1 MIERTEKLAKFC
13 AETTFSQLDFQVV
26 ERTKLI
32 ISDTIGAI
40 LGGIVEP
47 EVREFLKFRAGQKSK
62 DRKVKII
69 GLNKWA
75 EQSDAS
81 LIHGIAGTTL
91 EMDEGNQFAKGHPAI
106 HVLPALVS
114 VVQSRLLPQ
123 NISGQEFLN
132 AFAIGYDVGARIGLA
147 SQLNPHMHPHGT
159 GGVIGAASAIGVLLK
174 FGHREH
180 MQLMNISSS
189 LTTASS
195 RKTMLQGGTVR
206 NVYAGLSNQMA
217 HLAIDLIQSG
227 FTGEVDGIGSIFGN
241 VVSENLND
249 NLLLE
254 KLGQR
259 FEVMR
264 NYFKLHACCRFNH
277 AALDCLH
284 DLMRDH
290 QELSNIEQISFIDVE
305 SYNLAA
311 ELNDPRPQNMLAA
324 KFSVPFALATTL
336 VNKNSQVLSF
346 AGGAL
351 KNEKTMAL
359 SNKVS
364 VKEISSMTEM
374 LPEFRPAKV
383 TIGMKSGKVFRHSV
397 KTNKGDWQSPYS
409 ADELENKFHS
419 LANRSLSQKKS
430 KALYDKLQNLERIAD
445 MRELFQSISN

>member
-1 MIERTEKLAKFC
+1 MLERTEKLAKFC
-13 AETTFSQLDFQVV
+13 ADTTFSQLESQVV
-26 ERTKLI
+26 ERSKLI
-32 ISDTIGAI
+32 FSDTIGAI

-47 EVREFLKFRAGQKSK
+47 EVRAFLKIRAGQKSK
-62 DRKVKII
+62 GRKVKII

-81 LIHGIAGTTL
+81 LIHGIAGTAL

-114 VVQSRLLPQ
+114 VVQSPLLPQ

-132 AFAIGYDVGARIGLA
+132 AFVIGYDVGARIGLA

-159 GGVIGAASAIGVLLK
+159 WGVIGAASAIGVLLK
-174 FGHREH
+174 FDLREH
-180 MQLMNISSS
+180 TQLMNISSS

-206 NVYAGLSNQMA
+206 NVYAGLSNQMS

-249 NLLLE
+249 DLLLE

-305 SYNLAA
+305 SYSLAA
-311 ELNDPRPQNMLAA
+311 ELDDPRPQNMLAA

-346 AGGAL
+346 AGDAL

-359 SNKVS
+359 SKKVT

-383 TIGMKSGKVFRHSV
+383 TIGMKSGKVFHHSV

-430 KALYDKLQNLERIAD
+430 TVLYKKLQNLERIAD
-445 MRELFQSISN
+445 MRELFQSI

>member
-1 MIERTEKLAKFC
+1 MTERTEKLAKFC

-114 VVQSRLLPQ
+114 AVQSRLLPQ

-159 GGVIGAASAIGVLLK
+159 WGVIGAASAIGVLLK

-430 KALYDKLQNLERIAD
+430 KVLYDKLQNLERIAD
-445 MRELFQSISN
+445 MRELLQSI

>member
-1 MIERTEKLAKFC
+1 MIERTEKLANFC

-159 GGVIGAASAIGVLLK
+159 WGVIGAASAIGVLLK

-359 SNKVS
+359 SKKVS

-409 ADELENKFHS
+409 ADELENKFYS

-430 KALYDKLQNLERIAD
+430 KVIYDKLQNLERIAD
-445 MRELFQSISN
+445 MRELLQSI

>member
-13 AETTFSQLDFQVV
+13 AETTFSQLDLQVV
-26 ERTKLI
+26 KRTKLI

-106 HVLPALVS
+106 HVLPSLVS

-132 AFAIGYDVGARIGLA
+132 AFVIGYDVGARIGLA

-159 GGVIGAASAIGVLLK
+159 WGVIGATSAIGALLK
-174 FGHREH
+174 FGHPEH
-180 MQLMNISSS
+180 MQVMNISSS

-241 VVSENLND
+241 VVSENLDD

-430 KALYDKLQNLERIAD
+430 KVLYDKLQNLERIAD
-445 MRELFQSISN
+445 MRELFQSI

>member
-159 GGVIGAASAIGVLLK
+159 WGVIGAASAIGVLLK

-227 FTGEVDGIGSIFGN
+227 FTGEIDGIGSIFGN

-311 ELNDPRPQNMLAA
+311 ELNDPRPQNTLAA

-409 ADELENKFHS
+409 ANELEDKFYS

-430 KALYDKLQNLERIAD
+430 KTLYDKLQNLERIAD
-445 MRELFQSISN
+445 MRELFHSI

>member
-13 AETTFSQLDFQVV
+13 AETTFSQLDIQVV
-26 ERTKLI
+26 ESTKLI

-159 GGVIGAASAIGVLLK
+159 WGVIGAASAIGVLLK

-346 AGGAL
+346 AGDAL

-430 KALYDKLQNLERIAD
+430 KVLYDKLQNLERIAD
-445 MRELFQSISN
+445 MRELFQSI

>member
-1 MIERTEKLAKFC
+1 MLERTEKLAKFC
-13 AETTFSQLDFQVV
+13 ADTTFSQLDSQVV
-26 ERTKLI
+26 ERSKLI
-32 ISDTIGAI
+32 FSDTIGAI

-47 EVREFLKFRAGQKSK
+47 EVRAFLKIRAGQKSK

-132 AFAIGYDVGARIGLA
+132 AFVIGYDVGARIGLA

-159 GGVIGAASAIGVLLK
+159 WGVIGAVSAIGVLLK

-206 NVYAGLSNQMA
+206 NVYAGLSNQMS

-249 NLLLE
+249 DLLLE

-305 SYNLAA
+305 SYSLAA
-311 ELNDPRPQNMLAA
+311 ELDDPRPQNMLAA

-346 AGGAL
+346 AGDAL

-359 SNKVS
+359 SKKVS

-383 TIGMKSGKVFRHSV
+383 TIGMKSGKVFHHSV

-430 KALYDKLQNLERIAD
+430 KVLYKKLQNLERIAD
-445 MRELFQSISN
+445 MRELFQSI

>member
-159 GGVIGAASAIGVLLK
+159 WGVIGAASAIGVLLK

-383 TIGMKSGKVFRHSV
+383 TIGMKSGKVFCHSV

-409 ADELENKFHS
+409 TDELENKFHS

-430 KALYDKLQNLERIAD
+430 KVLYDKLQNLERIAD
-445 MRELFQSISN
+445 MRELFQSI

>member
-159 GGVIGAASAIGVLLK
+159 WGVIGAASAIGVLLK

-383 TIGMKSGKVFRHSV
+383 TIGMKSGKVFHHSV

-419 LANRSLSQKKS
+419 LANRSLSKKKS
-430 KALYDKLQNLERIAD
+430 KVLYDKLQNLERIAD
-445 MRELFQSISN
+445 MRELFQSI

>member
-1 MIERTEKLAKFC
+1 
-13 AETTFSQLDFQVV
+13 
-26 ERTKLI
+26 
-32 ISDTIGAI
+32 
-40 LGGIVEP
+40 
-47 EVREFLKFRAGQKSK
+47 
-62 DRKVKII
+62 
-69 GLNKWA
+69 
-75 EQSDAS
+75 
-81 LIHGIAGTTL
+81 
-91 EMDEGNQFAKGHPAI
+91 
-106 HVLPALVS
+106 
-114 VVQSRLLPQ
+114 
-123 NISGQEFLN
+123 LN

-159 GGVIGAASAIGVLLK
+159 WGVIGAASAIGVLLK
-174 FGHREH
+174 FGHCEH

-409 ADELENKFHS
+409 TDELENKFHS

-430 KALYDKLQNLERIAD
+430 KVLYDKLQNLERIAD
-445 MRELFQSISN
+445 MRELFQSI

>member
-114 VVQSRLLPQ
+114 VVQSRLLHQ

-132 AFAIGYDVGARIGLA
+132 AFVIGYDVGARIGLA

-159 GGVIGAASAIGVLLK
+159 WGVIGAASAIGVLLK

-383 TIGMKSGKVFRHSV
+383 TIGMKSGKVFHHSV

-430 KALYDKLQNLERIAD
+430 KVLYDKLQNLERIAD
-445 MRELFQSISN
+445 MRELLQSI

>member
-114 VVQSRLLPQ
+114 VVQSRLLTQ

-132 AFAIGYDVGARIGLA
+132 AFVIGYDVGARIGLA

-159 GGVIGAASAIGVLLK
+159 WGVIGAASAIGVLLK

-346 AGGAL
+346 AGDAL

-359 SNKVS
+359 SKKVS

-430 KALYDKLQNLERIAD
+430 KVLYDKLQNLERIAD
-445 MRELFQSISN
+445 MRELFQSI

>member
-13 AETTFSQLDFQVV
+13 AETTFSQLDFHVV

-69 GLNKWA
+69 GLSKWA
-75 EQSDAS
+75 EHSDAS

-114 VVQSRLLPQ
+114 AVQSRLLPQ
-123 NISGQEFLN
+123 RISGQEFLN
-132 AFAIGYDVGARIGLA
+132 AFVVGYDVGARIGVA

-159 GGVIGAASAIGVLLK
+159 WGVIGAASAIGSLLG
-174 FGHREH
+174 FGHSEH
-180 MQLMNISSS
+180 MQLINISSS

-217 HLAIDLIQSG
+217 HLAVDLIRSG
-227 FTGEVDGIGSIFGN
+227 FSGEKDGVGSIFGN
-241 VVSENLND
+241 VVSEYLDD

-290 QELSNIEQISFIDVE
+290 QELSNSEQISFIDVE

-311 ELNDPRPQNMLAA
+311 ELDDPRPQNMLAA

-409 ADELENKFHS
+409 ADELEKKFHS

-430 KALYDKLQNLERIAD
+430 KVLYDKLQNLERIAD
-445 MRELFQSISN
+445 MRELLQSI

>member
-159 GGVIGAASAIGVLLK
+159 WGVIGAASAIGVLLK

-430 KALYDKLQNLERIAD
+430 KVLYDKLQNLERIAD
-445 MRELFQSISN
+445 MRELFQLI

>member
-159 GGVIGAASAIGVLLK
+159 WGVIGAASAIGVLLG

-409 ADELENKFHS
+409 TDELENKFHS

-430 KALYDKLQNLERIAD
+430 KVLYDKLQNLERIAD
-445 MRELFQSISN
+445 MRELLQSI

>member
-159 GGVIGAASAIGVLLK
+159 WGVIGAASAIGVLLK

-346 AGGAL
+346 ASGAL
-351 KNEKTMAL
+351 KNQKTMAL
-359 SNKVS
+359 SKKVS

-430 KALYDKLQNLERIAD
+430 KVLYDKLQNLERIAD
-445 MRELFQSISN
+445 MRELFQSI

>member
-1 MIERTEKLAKFC
+1 MMERTEKLAKFC
-13 AETTFSQLDFQVV
+13 AETTFSQLDSQVV
-26 ERTKLI
+26 ARTKLI

-47 EVREFLKFRAGQKSK
+47 EVKEFLKIRTGQKSK
-62 DRKVKII
+62 GRKVKII
-69 GLNKWA
+69 GLKKWA

-114 VVQSRLLPQ
+114 AVQSRFSSKK
-123 NISGQEFLN
+123 ISGQEFLN
-132 AFAIGYDVGARIGLA
+132 AFAVGYDVGARIGLA
-147 SQLNPHMHPHGT
+147 CQLNPHMHPHGT
-159 GGVIGAASAIGVLLK
+159 WGVIGAASAIGALLK
-174 FGHREH
+174 FGHHEH
-180 MQLMNISSS
+180 MKLINISSS

-227 FTGEVDGIGSIFGN
+227 FSGEKDGIGSVFGN
-241 VVSENLND
+241 VVSENFND

-284 DLMRDH
+284 DLMKDH
-290 QELSNIEQISFIDVE
+290 RELSDVGQISFIDVE
-305 SYNLAA
+305 SYSLAA
-311 ELNDPRPQNMLAA
+311 ELDDPRPRNMLAA
-324 KFSVPFALATTL
+324 KFSIPFALATTL

-346 AGGAL
+346 AGDAL
-351 KNEKTMAL
+351 TNEKTMAL
-359 SNKVS
+359 SKKVN
-364 VKEISSMTEM
+364 VKEMSSMTEM
-374 LPEFRPAKV
+374 LPQFRPAKV
-383 TIGMKSGKVFRHSV
+383 TIGLKSGKIFHHSV
-397 KTNKGDWQSPYS
+397 KTNKGDWQTPYS
-409 ADELENKFHS
+409 ADELEEKFYS

-430 KALYDKLQNLERIAD
+430 ETLYDKLQNLEQISD
-445 MRELFQSISN
+445 MRELFQSI

>member
-114 VVQSRLLPQ
+114 AVQSRLLPQ

-159 GGVIGAASAIGVLLK
+159 WGVIGAASAIGVLLK

-227 FTGEVDGIGSIFGN
+227 FTGEVDGIGSIFGT

-430 KALYDKLQNLERIAD
+430 KVLYDKLQNLERIAD
-445 MRELFQSISN
+445 MRELFQSI

>member
-47 EVREFLKFRAGQKSK
+47 EVREFLKFRAGQKLK

-159 GGVIGAASAIGVLLK
+159 WGVIGAASAIGVLLK

-430 KALYDKLQNLERIAD
+430 KVLYDKLQNLERIAD
-445 MRELFQSISN
+445 MRELFQSI

>member
-32 ISDTIGAI
+32 ISDTTGAI

-159 GGVIGAASAIGVLLK
+159 WGVIGAASAIGVLLK

-430 KALYDKLQNLERIAD
+430 KMLYDKLQNLERIAD
-445 MRELFQSISN
+445 MRELFQSI

>member
-159 GGVIGAASAIGVLLK
+159 WGVIGAASAIGVLLK

-383 TIGMKSGKVFRHSV
+383 TIGMKSGKVFHHSV

-430 KALYDKLQNLERIAD
+430 KVLYDKLQNLERIAD
-445 MRELFQSISN
+445 MRELFQSI

>member
-1 MIERTEKLAKFC
+1 MENA
-13 AETTFSQLDFQVV
+13 A
-26 ERTKLI
+26 
-32 ISDTIGAI
+32 
-40 LGGIVEP
+40 
-47 EVREFLKFRAGQKSK
+47 FLNGT
-62 DRKVKII
+62 
-69 GLNKWA
+69 
-75 EQSDAS
+75 
-81 LIHGIAGTTL
+81 AGTFL
-91 EMDEGNQFAKGHPAI
+91 EMDEGNQYARGHPAI
-106 HVLPALVS
+106 HVVPAILAWANAKPDTIDIK
-114 VVQSRLLPQ
+114 L
-123 NISGQEFLN
+123 FLK
-132 AFAIGYDVGARIGLA
+132 ALIIGYEVGARVGMA
-147 SQLNPHMHPHGT
+147 SKIRLKMHPHGT
-159 GGVIGAASAIGVLLK
+159 WGTIGAAVAIGVLNKASPEQIKNLI
-174 FGHREH
+174 
-180 MQLMNISSS
+180 NISST
-189 LTTASS
+189 LGLGTS
-195 RKTMLQGGTVR
+195 RPTMLQGGTVR

-351 KNEKTMAL
+351 KNQKTMAL
-359 SNKVS
+359 SKKVS

-383 TIGMKSGKVFRHSV
+383 TVGMKSGKVFRHSV

-430 KALYDKLQNLERIAD
+430 KVLYDKLQNLERIAD
-445 MRELFQSISN
+445 MRELFQSI

>member
-123 NISGQEFLN
+123 HISGQEFLN

-159 GGVIGAASAIGVLLK
+159 WGVIGAASAIGVLLK

-430 KALYDKLQNLERIAD
+430 KVLYDKLQNLERIAD
-445 MRELFQSISN
+445 MRELFQSI

>member
-132 AFAIGYDVGARIGLA
+132 AFVIGYDVGARIGLA

-159 GGVIGAASAIGVLLK
+159 WGVIGAASAIGVLLK

-227 FTGEVDGIGSIFGN
+227 FTGEVDGIGSVFGN

-351 KNEKTMAL
+351 KNGKTMAL

-409 ADELENKFHS
+409 ADELKNKFHS
-419 LANRSLSQKKS
+419 LANRSLSQNKS
-430 KALYDKLQNLERIAD
+430 KVIYDKLQNLERIAD
-445 MRELFQSISN
+445 MRELFQSI

>member
-159 GGVIGAASAIGVLLK
+159 WGVIGAASAIGVLLK

-227 FTGEVDGIGSIFGN
+227 FTGEIDGIGSIFGN

-311 ELNDPRPQNMLAA
+311 ELNDPRPQNTLAA

-430 KALYDKLQNLERIAD
+430 KVLYDKLQNLERIAD
-445 MRELFQSISN
+445 MRELFQSI

>member
-13 AETTFSQLDFQVV
+13 AETTFSQQDFQVV

-159 GGVIGAASAIGVLLK
+159 WGVIGAASAIGVLLK

-290 QELSNIEQISFIDVE
+290 QELSNTEQISFIDVE

-430 KALYDKLQNLERIAD
+430 KVLYDKLQNLERIAD
-445 MRELFQSISN
+445 MRELFQSI

>member
-75 EQSDAS
+75 EHSDAS

-159 GGVIGAASAIGVLLK
+159 WGVIGAASAIGVLLK

-430 KALYDKLQNLERIAD
+430 KVLYDKLQNLERIAD
-445 MRELFQSISN
+445 MRELFQSI

>member
-159 GGVIGAASAIGVLLK
+159 WGVIGAASAIGVLLK

-189 LTTASS
+189 LTTDSS

-430 KALYDKLQNLERIAD
+430 KVLYDKLQNLERIAD
-445 MRELFQSISN
+445 MRELFQSI

>member
-91 EMDEGNQFAKGHPAI
+91 EMDEGNQLAKGHPAI

-132 AFAIGYDVGARIGLA
+132 AFSIGYDVGARIGLA

-159 GGVIGAASAIGVLLK
+159 RGVIGAASAIGVLLK
-174 FGHREH
+174 YGHREH
-180 MQLMNISSS
+180 MQLLNISSS

-264 NYFKLHACCRFNH
+264 NYFKLHACSRFNH

-430 KALYDKLQNLERIAD
+430 KVLYDKLQNLERIAD
-445 MRELFQSISN
+445 MRELFQSI

>member
-40 LGGIVEP
+40 LGGIIEP
-47 EVREFLKFRAGQKSK
+47 EVREFLKFRAGQKSE

-159 GGVIGAASAIGVLLK
+159 WGVIGAASAIGVLLK

-430 KALYDKLQNLERIAD
+430 KVLYDKLQNLERIAD
-445 MRELFQSISN
+445 MRELFQSI

>member
-1 MIERTEKLAKFC
+1 MTERTEKLAKFC

-159 GGVIGAASAIGVLLK
+159 WGVIGAASAIGVLLK

-227 FTGEVDGIGSIFGN
+227 FTGEIDGIGSIFGN

-290 QELSNIEQISFIDVE
+290 QELSNIEQISFIYVE

-430 KALYDKLQNLERIAD
+430 KVLYDKLQNLERIAD
-445 MRELFQSISN
+445 MRELLQSI

>member
-159 GGVIGAASAIGVLLK
+159 WGVIGAASAIGVLLK

-430 KALYDKLQNLERIAD
+430 KVLYDKLQNLERIAD
-445 MRELFQSISN
+445 MRELFQSI

>member
-47 EVREFLKFRAGQKSK
+47 EVKEFLKFRAGQKSK

-159 GGVIGAASAIGVLLK
+159 WGVIGAASAIGVLLK

-430 KALYDKLQNLERIAD
+430 KVLYDKLQNLERIAD
-445 MRELFQSISN
+445 MRELFQSI

>member
-1 MIERTEKLAKFC
+1 MTERTEKLAKFC

-114 VVQSRLLPQ
+114 AVQSRLLPQ

-159 GGVIGAASAIGVLLK
+159 WGVIGAASAIGVLLK

-430 KALYDKLQNLERIAD
+430 KVLYDKLQNLERIAD
-445 MRELFQSISN
+445 MRELFQSI

>member
-114 VVQSRLLPQ
+114 AVQSRLLPQ

-159 GGVIGAASAIGVLLK
+159 WGVIGAASAIGVLLK

-284 DLMRDH
+284 DLMREH

-430 KALYDKLQNLERIAD
+430 KVLYDKLQNLERIAD
-445 MRELFQSISN
+445 MRELFQSI

>member
-40 LGGIVEP
+40 LGGIIEP

-75 EQSDAS
+75 EQSNAS

-159 GGVIGAASAIGVLLK
+159 WGVIGAASAIGVLLK

-364 VKEISSMTEM
+364 VKEISSCLLYT
-374 LPEFRPAKV
+374 
-383 TIGMKSGKVFRHSV
+383 
-397 KTNKGDWQSPYS
+397 SPS
-409 ADELENKFHS
+409 PRD
-419 LANRSLSQKKS
+419 
-430 KALYDKLQNLERIAD
+430 
-445 MRELFQSISN
+445 

>member
-47 EVREFLKFRAGQKSK
+47 EVRAFLKIRAGQKSK

-159 GGVIGAASAIGVLLK
+159 WGVIGAASAIGVLLK

-346 AGGAL
+346 AGDAL

-359 SNKVS
+359 SKKVS

-419 LANRSLSQKKS
+419 LANRSLSKKKS
-430 KALYDKLQNLERIAD
+430 KVLYDKLQNLERIAD
-445 MRELFQSISN
+445 MRELFQSI